1 MRPLGRVVSGVLAV
15 MVLLV
20 PSAQA
25 RADNDPEPVTWPKI
39 DQPDT
44 GGDRSDP
51 APVTWPKV
59 QPAE

>member
-1 MRPLGRVVSGVLAV
+1 MT
-15 MVLLV
+15 VLLV

-44 GGDRSDP
+44 GDQSDP
-51 APVTWPKV
+51 APVSWPKV
-59 QPAE
+59 LPAE

>member
-44 GGDRSDP
+44 GDQSDP
-51 APVTWPKV
+51 APVSWPKV
-59 QPAE
+59 LPAE

>member
-1 MRPLGRVVSGVLAV
+1 MSRLGRVVSGVLAV

-25 RADNDPEPVTWPKI
+25 RADNDPEPVMWPKI

-44 GGDRSDP
+44 GDQSDP
-51 APVTWPKV
+51 TPVSWPKV
-59 QPAE
+59 LPAE